1 MAYKNNQNLKSQK
14 IQINNRDL
22 FQNENI
28 AKSIVSGNLPSD
40 SHPSGGDP
48 TGDHLSRRDPISN
61 HPNKFRPIDQRIPT
75 MRKQFDKNILNSAA
89 IAAELRLSNNSHH
102 HDDVNLNYRKN
113 SF

>member
-48 TGDHLSRRDPISN
+48 TGD